1 MARKATG
8 PTEADTAKSQPPAGA
23 QSDLQK
29 AATEQ
34 LREAA
39 SLHKA
44 GKLDEA
50 ILRYQRV
57 LSAFPNAA
65 NVLSDLGVALR
76 ARGKTQAAVACYQ
89 KAIALGHNN
98 AGTWS
103 NMGNAYRDLR
113 RYQDAV
119 SCHQKAVELDGENIT
134 SIYNLGLSLRDV
146 GESVNALKYLHQA
159 AERNPDNP
167 EHHWDLSISYLQLGD
182 YKKGFDL
189 YDYRKKL
196 SRAVARNFKRPEWN
210 GEPLEGRSLLVH
222 GEQGFGDMLQFARF
236 IPRVANEDGEVHVEC
251 HPNLLRLFSTLD
263 GDFNLVST
271 QQDTPETDLYVS
283 LLSLARIYGA
293 TLDRLAAE
301 KPYFEPPEI
310 SNLHITGPN
319 DKRFKIGIMWA
330 GKLVPR
336 DRSCPL
342 THFIELTAFPE
353 VSLYSLQ
360 MDERAGDLAD
370 FGTGGLITDVAPRIG
385 DFADTASVISQLDLV
400 LTIDTAVCHLAGGL
414 GAETWTL
421 LNYVSDWRW
430 LMDRDD
436 SPWYPSMRLFRQK
449 TPNDWDAVFREVKP
463 ALKKRLEEHTAALS
477 T

>member
-1 MARKATG
+1 MARKETG
-8 PTEADTAKSQPPAGA
+8 PTQADAAQSPLPSGA
-23 QSDLQK
+23 MSDLQK
-29 AATEQ
+29 AAVEQ
-34 LREAA
+34 LREAS
-39 SLHKA
+39 SLHQA
-44 GKLDEA
+44 GKLEEA
-50 ILRYQRV
+50 ILSYQRV

-76 ARGKTQAAVACYQ
+76 ARGKTEAAIACYQ

-119 SCHQKAVELDGENIT
+119 ACHRKAVELDGENTT

-146 GESVNALKYLHQA
+146 GVSQEALRYFHQA

-167 EHHWDLSISYLQLGD
+167 DHHWDLSISYLQIGD
-182 YKKGFDL
+182 YKRGFDL
-189 YDYRKKL
+189 YDWRKKL
-196 SRAVARNFKRPEWN
+196 SRAVARDFKRPEWN
-210 GEPLEGRSLLVH
+210 GEPLAGRSLFVH

-236 IPRVANEDGEVHVEC
+236 IPRVADEDGDVHVEC
-251 HPNLLRLFSTLD
+251 HPGLLRLFSTLE

-271 QQDTPETDLYVS
+271 QQDTPDTDLYVS
-283 LLSLARIYGA
+283 LLSLARIYEA
-293 TLDRLAAE
+293 TLDRLMAE
-301 KPYFEPPEI
+301 NPYFKPHEI
-310 SNLHITGPN
+310 SNIQIAGSG

-342 THFIELTAFPE
+342 THFLELAAVPG
-353 VSLYSLQ
+353 VALYSLQ
-360 MDERAGDLAD
+360 MDERAGDMARL
-370 FGTGGLITDVAPRIG
+370 GTGGLITDVAPRIG

-430 LMDRDD
+430 LLDRGD
-436 SPWYPSMRLFRQK
+436 SPWYPNMRLFRQ
-449 TPNDWDAVFREVKP
+449 PASNDWDAVFREVKP
-463 ALKKRLEEHTAALS
+463 ALKKRLEEHATVQS